1 MTAPTPQPTRRSA
14 AQSTHGAAALP
25 TRLAAAQSTHRSA
38 AQIARTARGPRPVPE
53 VAGQQPYR
61 MPPMLDTVLPNG
73 LRVICVR
80 QPSTSMTELR
90 LRIPCLPRGPQAL
103 AAAEVMAATLLRGT
117 TARDHRETDSVLA
130 RTGATLDAVRSP
142 MWLNL
147 IGSAP
152 RDGLPALL
160 RVLADALADA
170 RHAAAEVESAKG
182 RLAER
187 IRVVRSQP
195 QVIAQEALRKHGYRD
210 DPAVRDTPEPAVL
223 AAVTAAEVAALHRSL
238 LTPAGSSLVLVGDL
252 DPERTVAEVAALT
265 SWWQGGAAGREP
277 VRVPLPG
284 PGPVRL
290 VDRPGAVQS
299 QIRLVA
305 PGPDRT
311 DPDFGALSLANLVF
325 GGYFSSRLVTN
336 IRETKGYAYRTDSR
350 FEDVKDTLRLAVE
363 ADSATGYTAA
373 ALREIRSELVRLT
386 EGPLPEAEVESARRF
401 LLGMSMISL
410 ASQATLA
417 TNLSSTLGFGLPP
430 QWLTDFPEAVRTVRR
445 EEVEAAA
452 RRWFDPGAFT
462 GVVVGDR
469 TVLAPELAELGV
481 VV

>member
-1 MTAPTPQPTRRSA
+1 MIAQTPQ
-14 AQSTHGAAALP
+14 LV
-25 TRLAAAQSTHRSA
+25 HRSA
-38 AQIARTARGPRPVPE
+38 AQIARTVRGPRPIPD
-53 VAGQQPYR
+53 VAAQQPYR
-61 MPPMLDTVLPNG
+61 LPPLVDTVLPNG

-90 LRIPCLPRGPQAL
+90 LRIPCVPRGTEAL
-103 AAAEVMAATLLRGT
+103 ATAEVMAATVLRGT
-117 TARDHRETDSVLA
+117 TGRDHRETDTLLA
-130 RTGATLDAVRSP
+130 RSGATLDAVRSP

-152 RDGLPALL
+152 RSGLPVLL
-160 RVLADALADA
+160 QVLADALADA
-170 RHAAAEVESAKG
+170 RYEAAEVESAKG

-187 IRVVRSQP
+187 IKVVRSQP
-195 QVIAQEALRKHGYRD
+195 HVLAQEALRRHCYRD
-210 DPAVRDTPEPAVL
+210 DPAVQDTPEPAAL
-223 AAVTAAEVAALHRSL
+223 AAVTPAGVAALHRRV

-265 SWWQGGAAGREP
+265 AWWQGGPADREP
-277 VRVPLPG
+277 IRVPELRPE
-284 PGPVRL
+284 PVRL

-305 PGPDRT
+305 PGPART
-311 DPDFGALSLANLVF
+311 DPSFGAMSLANLVF

-350 FEDVKDTLRLAVE
+350 IEDVKDTLRLAIE

-373 ALREIRSELVRLT
+373 ALREIRAELARLVD
-386 EGPLPEAEVESARRF
+386 GPLPAAEVESARRF

-430 QWLTDFPEAVRTVRR
+430 QWLTDFPETVRTVRP
-445 EEVEAAA
+445 EEVESAAH
-452 RRWFDPGAFT
+452 RWLDPRAFT

-469 TVLAPELAELGV
+469 EALAPALAELGAV
-481 VV
+481 I